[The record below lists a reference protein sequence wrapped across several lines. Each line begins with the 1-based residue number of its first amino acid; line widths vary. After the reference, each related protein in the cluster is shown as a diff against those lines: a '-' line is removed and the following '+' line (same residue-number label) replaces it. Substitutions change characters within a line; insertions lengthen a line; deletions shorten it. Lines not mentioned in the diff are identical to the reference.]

1 MFCELLTQALNTS
14 IITAARISEEEML
27 NIEKQLESKPHFSKN
42 IRSIYNDFL
51 TEIENC
57 VNSYGADTYRIE
69 CQFIDYNVFR
79 KKKVVRTSY
88 FHDSQTIKV
97 KNIFYEL
104 EIQLLIFINDETF
117 IHEKKYEINYE
128 YN

>member
-1 MFCELLTQALNTS
+1 MFCELLTQALTTS

-27 NIEKQLESKPHFSKN
+27 NIEKQLETKPHFSKN
-42 IRSIYNDFL
+42 IKSIYNDFL
-51 TEIENC
+51 IEIENC
-57 VNSYGADTYRIE
+57 VNSYSADTYRVE

-79 KKKVVRTSY
+79 KTKIIRTSY
-88 FHDSQTIKV
+88 FEDSQTIKV
-97 KNIFYEL
+97 KNVFFEL
-104 EIQLLIFINDETF
+104 EIQLLMFIDEGTF

>member
-27 NIEKQLESKPHFSKN
+27 NIEKQLETKPHFSKN

-51 TEIENC
+51 VEIENC
-57 VNSYGADTYRIE
+57 VNSYSADTYRVE

-79 KKKVVRTSY
+79 KTKIIRTFY
-88 FHDSQTIKV
+88 FEDSQTIKV
-97 KNIFYEL
+97 KNVFFKL
-104 EIQLLIFINDETF
+104 EIQLLMFIDEGTF